1 MNTKNLFILHVTCFI
16 TKKGTTVKTRSW
28 LTMKG
33 TTFKQ
38 DFGFWVFPSTVL
50 YLVKVEK
57 NQQIWIH
64 FVGKIHLYD

>member
-1 MNTKNLFILHVTCFI
+1 M
-16 TKKGTTVKTRSW
+16 
-28 LTMKG
+28 TMKG

-57 NQQIWIH
+57 NQQT
-64 FVGKIHLYD
+64 